1 MKAIKI
7 LGYFILVFLLNG
19 CVETIESFDL
29 PSSNTTRV
37 QYGYSDFD
45 TIARRYA
52 TGNQYEILQ
61 FPLTNQLGSSEMQI
75 RISDELNNNFDLI
88 IDVITEDKE
97 APTIEFGP
105 STNFVIEVYSPF
117 IDPGITFKDNFDSDG
132 VIPYSVLQNLGYTSG
147 IVNTSKVGVYR
158 IDYQLEDSSGN
169 LSNKITRTINV
180 VDTTRPSISGTS
192 RVTLVTGMQITDYEI
207 TYSDNYDSIDDIDI
221 SIDWNGLDDSNPQP
235 GIYLVTFTATDSS
248 GNTRT
253 FERQY
258 EILFDANSLE
268 DSLQNLVNR
277 GNYSS
282 VFTTLDDY
290 RDSLGDDE
298 INRLKNTFEGII
310 ETRVINIYNSSK
322 AGWDVVTRINFL
334 EENRIYLNTSFVNR
348 ELEVLVLDEFNVMLD
363 SEEFNSALSIL
374 KINKD
379 NLTPSAYR
387 TKISAVFS
395 RMASATTTNNE
406 AFYRSLL
413 NSYFTEMYDEG
424 IAASQS
430 FTREFGLGKF
440 KFSPS
445 TLRHYVYIPGDMISI
460 PNSYRVINYSENS
473 HSIPTMEDPIGSND
487 LIGGQHND
495 AIRNLSDGL
504 PPEILRY
511 SERMVLNIFLKDSW
525 EYRFN
530 YQFLEQ
536 RVQLGHITR
545 AVATP
550 IVANA
555 IQQQMLQTYTI
566 QTDNDGNRSKTY
578 DFNQL
583 IQLINVPY
591 DHDRE
596 ESLRAF
602 AARTANLD

>member
-268 DSLQNLVNR
+268 DSLTTLVNR
-277 GNYSS
+277 GDYTS
-282 VFTTLDDY
+282 VFSSLENY
-290 RDSLGDDE
+290 RDTLGDDE
-298 INRLKNTFEGII
+298 INRLKTMFEGII
-310 ETRVINIYNSSK
+310 STRVTNEYNRLK
-322 AGWDVVTRINFL
+322 DQWDTTTRINFL
-334 EENRIYLNTSFVNR
+334 EENKVFLRNSFVNR
-348 ELEVLVLDEFNVMLD
+348 ELEQLVLGEFNVLLD
-363 SEEFNSALSIL
+363 NNQFDAALRFMQD
-374 KINKD
+374 NED
-379 NLTPSAYR
+379 NLSGSTYR
-387 TKISAVFS
+387 SKIATAFS
-395 RMASATTTNNE
+395 RMASATTPNNE
-406 AFYRSLL
+406 SFHRSLL
-413 NSYFTEMYDEG
+413 NSYYIEMYDD
-424 IAASQS
+424 SVNVS
-430 FTREFGLGKF
+430 NF
-440 KFSPS
+440 KFNPS
-445 TLRHYVYIPGDMISI
+445 TQRHYVYIEGNKSTIA
-460 PNSYRVINYSENS
+460 NSYREIDYSENNFS
-473 HSIPTMEDPIGSND
+473 LPTLEDPIGSND
-487 LIGGQHND
+487 LVEGQHYD
-495 AIRNLSDGL
+495 DIGNLIIGL
-504 PPEILRY
+504 PPEVLRY
-511 SERMVLNIFLKDSW
+511 SETMVINMLPSRI
-525 EYRFN
+525 EYRDYN
-530 YQFLEQ
+530 PYNFLEQ
-536 RVQLGHITR
+536 RVRLGHITR

-550 IVANA
+550 IAVNA
-555 IQQQMLQTYTI
+555 IQQQMILTYRTYS
-566 QTDNDGNRSKTY
+566 DNEGNTYKIY

-602 AARTANLD
+602 AARTANSD